1 MTIHSYPGMDH
12 AFARVGGQH
21 YDKAAADL
29 ANQRT
34 AAFFRQHLGA

>member
-1 MTIHSYPGMDH
+1 MDH

-21 YDKAAADL
+21 YDKKSADL

-34 AAFFRQHLGA
+34 ADFFKKNLK